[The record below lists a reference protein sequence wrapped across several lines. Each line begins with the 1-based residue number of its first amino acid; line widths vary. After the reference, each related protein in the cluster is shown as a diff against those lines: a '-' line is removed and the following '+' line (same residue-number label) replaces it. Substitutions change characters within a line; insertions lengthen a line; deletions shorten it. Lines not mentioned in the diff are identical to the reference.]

1 MQTKPKYS
9 INFLFKSVPPR
20 MRLDLLIFWNTHRED
35 WVATTREPQAREY
48 LSVKETP
55 RARTSALLKNVVCV
69 AQTNDGTIVGAAWIN
84 VAMMPVNTSKPELI
98 YFQRMYITPEHR
110 CVRLAN
116 QLINAF
122 HHHLKQSNQRSPL
135 VKYLLAENANPKL
148 KTPVGR
154 RLFIRRG
161 FKFMGF
167 NTLGNE
173 IWKLA
178 LPPTRGPSINTCFQ
192 LLGK

>member
-1 MQTKPKYS
+1 MPITPKHS
-9 INFLFKSVPPR
+9 IKYVFKRVPPQ
-20 MRLDLLIFWNTHRED
+20 MRSDLLNFWETHRED
-35 WVATTREPQAREY
+35 WVATTREPQAKDY
-48 LSVKETP
+48 LSVKDTP
-55 RARTSALLKNVVCV
+55 RARTSALLRNVVCV
-69 AQTNDGTIVGAAWIN
+69 AQTNEGTIAGAAWIN
-84 VAMMPVNTSKPELI
+84 VAMMPVDTSKPELI

-135 VKYLLAENANPKL
+135 VKYLLAENANSKL

-161 FKFMGF
+161 FEFMGV

-178 LPPTRGPSINTCFQ
+178 LPPTRGPSIITCLQ
-192 LLGK
+192 LLSK

>member
-9 INFLFKSVPPR
+9 IKYVFKRVPPW
-20 MRLDLLIFWNTHRED
+20 MRLDLLSFWETHWED
-35 WVATTREPQAREY
+35 WVATTRDPQAREY
-48 LSVKETP
+48 LSVEDTP
-55 RARTSALLKNVVCV
+55 RARTSALLRNVVCV
-69 AQTNDGTIVGAAWIN
+69 AQTNDGTIAGAAWIK
-84 VAMMPVNTSKPELI
+84 VAMMPVDTSNHELI

-122 HHHLKQSNQRSPL
+122 LHHLKQSNQRSPL
-135 VKYLLAENANPKL
+135 VKYLLAENVNSKL

-161 FKFMGF
+161 FVFMGF
-167 NTLGNE
+167 NARGNE

-178 LPPTRGPSINTCFQ
+178 LPPTRGPSISTCFQ
-192 LLGK
+192 PLSK

>member
-1 MQTKPKYS
+1 MPITPKHS
-9 INFLFKSVPPR
+9 IKYVFKRVPPQ
-20 MRLDLLIFWNTHRED
+20 MRSDLLNFWETHRED
-35 WVATTREPQAREY
+35 WVATTREPQAKDY
-48 LSVKETP
+48 LSVKDTP
-55 RARTSALLKNVVCV
+55 RARTSALLRNVVCV
-69 AQTNDGTIVGAAWIN
+69 AQTNEGTIAGAAWIN
-84 VAMMPVNTSKPELI
+84 VAMMPVDTSKPELI

-135 VKYLLAENANPKL
+135 VKYLLAENANSKL

-161 FKFMGF
+161 FEFMGF

-178 LPPTRGPSINTCFQ
+178 LPPTRGPSIITCLQ
-192 LLGK
+192 LLSK